1 MRPAAKTVGQN
12 ISTQFLP
19 TRPALITATD
29 AKFRPEDAAT
39 KVSTSE
45 FATNRSEFETQ
56 THTNFDFDFVAV
68 WSKYPYVTIMYR
80 AGHFKDIF
88 PAKVV

>member
-1 MRPAAKTVGQN
+1 MPSPPGFDYNFAK
-12 ISTQFLP
+12 
-19 TRPALITATD
+19 ALITATD
-29 AKFRPEDAAT
+29 TKFRPEDAAT